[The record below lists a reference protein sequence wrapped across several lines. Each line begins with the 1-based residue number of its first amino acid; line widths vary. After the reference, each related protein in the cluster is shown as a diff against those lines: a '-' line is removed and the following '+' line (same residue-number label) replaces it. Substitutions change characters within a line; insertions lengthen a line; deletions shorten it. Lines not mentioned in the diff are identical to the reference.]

1 VLTGLGN
8 GALQRGRL
16 EEAMAF
22 VETALATAPI
32 GHDELHRIELHGSR
46 VMVRGYAGDP
56 TTGDDVDELL
66 AGLTPST
73 PDLAASWAWYVAGET
88 VVHADPP
95 LAAVRLERSTEL
107 ARTCGSPF
115 LLGIAGASAASI
127 EARHGDPSVAIAEY
141 RWLLAHWQ
149 RTGIRVVQWN
159 MLRAVT
165 ELLLRTGC
173 LQAAAV
179 LLGAVTTSEAGH
191 AVYGEDSRRLAALAD
206 ALESQLGTEAF
217 ASAMAEGRSLD
228 DDGAVAVALDAF
240 DTLT

>member
-1 VLTGLGN
+1 
-8 GALQRGRL
+8 
-16 EEAMAF
+16 
-22 VETALATAPI
+22 
-32 GHDELHRIELHGSR
+32 
-46 VMVRGYAGDP
+46 MVRGYAGDP